1 MKPCA
6 LAAASPRGTC
16 SAPKTSHAPIVVALR
31 RCRVSACV
39 QIIQKTTATRRR
51 ATRRKKIKNS
61 ENTTV
66 FPRPLAW
73 RPHRRIDHRLRG
85 YLSGA
90 PSWSRKGRYIDA
102 IVLLMQL
109 NYDLLTDF
117 ELPLAPGPG
126 RGRFQTPAKAP
137 TLKYFL
143 TKEIVGR
150 ASG

>member
-1 MKPCA
+1 MSGECVRADNSKDNCHKA
-6 LAAASPRGTC
+6 QSDETKKK
-16 SAPKTSHAPIVVALR
+16 KTLR
-31 RCRVSACV
+31 N
-39 QIIQKTTATRRR
+39 TA
-51 ATRRKKIKNS
+51 
-61 ENTTV
+61 V

-90 PSWSRKGRYIDA
+90 PSWSRKGRHIDA
-102 IVLLMQL
+102 NVLLMQL